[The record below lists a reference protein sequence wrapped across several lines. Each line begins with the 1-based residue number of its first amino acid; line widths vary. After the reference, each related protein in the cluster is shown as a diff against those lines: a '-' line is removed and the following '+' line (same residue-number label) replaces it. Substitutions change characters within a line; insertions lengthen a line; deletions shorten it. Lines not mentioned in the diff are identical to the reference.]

1 MPTPSSPQTSPH
13 APIFGF
19 DAFTPK
25 EIAAKIEQNG
35 VIKAKLP
42 FLPMAM
48 LGAVAGAFIG
58 LGALYYTLVI
68 SDPEL
73 TFAASR
79 VLGGVAFSLG
89 LMLVIIGGAELFT
102 GNNFL
107 VMAWAEKKI
116 TTGDVVRNWVVVFLA
131 NGVGAIGLAMMVYLS
146 HQPDMNAGKVALA
159 AVKTASYKA
168 SLPFS
173 TAFFKGVLCNLLV
186 CLGVW
191 VAMAPGGNSTA
202 ELAFGL
208 MLAMMRRITQSDQ
221 AMRRGQWPMVLG
233 YVLRGKTLGIL
244 GLGKIGTEVA
254 GIARAFGM
262 KVIAWGPTLTPERAG
277 KSHATYTPLD
287 DLLRQAD
294 VVSVHLALSDQSKNL
309 LDENR
314 LRLMKPSAYLINT
327 ARGAIVD
334 EGALVRILH
343 ERAIAGAGLD
353 VFVDEPL
360 RPNHPLL
367 QLDNVVL
374 TPHLGWPT
382 DSGFEGFAENAVTN
396 ILDYMDGKLTRVI
409 NPEAWQNRARRG

>member
-191 VAMAPGGNSTA
+191 VAMAGRSVTDKIVALLFPISAFVACGFEHCIANMYFIPLGIF
-202 ELAFGL
+202 LAGSGTLPPEVDVSALTWSGL
-208 MLAMMRRITQSDQ
+208 VNNVI
-221 AMRRGQWPMVLG
+221 PV
-233 YVLRGKTLGIL
+233 TLGNIVGGS
-244 GLGKIGTEVA
+244 GLV
-254 GIARAFGM
+254 
-262 KVIAWGPTLTPERAG
+262 
-277 KSHATYTPLD
+277 
-287 DLLRQAD
+287 
-294 VVSVHLALSDQSKNL
+294 
-309 LDENR
+309 
-314 LRLMKPSAYLINT
+314 
-327 ARGAIVD
+327 
-334 EGALVRILH
+334 ALVYYSIYRKS
-343 ERAIAGAGLD
+343 
-353 VFVDEPL
+353 L
-360 RPNHPLL
+360 R
-367 QLDNVVL
+367 
-374 TPHLGWPT
+374 T
-382 DSGFEGFAENAVTN
+382 
-396 ILDYMDGKLTRVI
+396 
-409 NPEAWQNRARRG
+409 